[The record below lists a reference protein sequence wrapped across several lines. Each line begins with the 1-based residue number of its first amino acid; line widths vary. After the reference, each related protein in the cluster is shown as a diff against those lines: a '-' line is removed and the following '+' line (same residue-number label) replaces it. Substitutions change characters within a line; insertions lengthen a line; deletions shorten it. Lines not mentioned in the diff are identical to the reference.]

1 MTRDVDFEIGAE
13 VSPLKQKLREASD
26 AVKSFARE
34 GEASISGMTGP
45 LGALQEKF
53 VMIGAVL
60 AGGEV
65 FRAAV
70 DVTAN
75 FTKESIN
82 LGRALGISATEASNY
97 IAALEDVDVSQEE
110 FVGAAKAL
118 SKELKNNEGA
128 LQGMGLKTRDAAGN
142 LRPLN
147 ELTVEGIEILND
159 YKGGTDR
166 AVAATVLFGKKFEL
180 TSNLVELNSQTVR
193 DNAELQRALAAI
205 VGQESVEAWGAF
217 DSAGDKAALTLK
229 AVQVAIGNALL
240 PVLTDLANWFV
251 AVGPAA
257 ITVVRGALGGLV
269 AAFHLVTTGVTVL
282 WETINA
288 MVVTVAE
295 PIRGLVSAIGRA
307 MTGDF
312 AGAGAAIM
320 GIGANISGAWGQAF
334 DVMAGKAQATRDRI
348 WALFATPTDSAP
360 ASGEGKSAAGLVKP
374 EKEAKDKKAKKE
386 ADPSFMPYYE
396 AALAERKR
404 LSSEEDALREYT
416 KAEELAYWQSL
427 LDAAQ
432 LHGKDRVAIEKKVS
446 DLTVQVR
453 REEAKEKLALD
464 AEVSRNRDA
473 MAMGRVDAAQ
483 AAAQAAL
490 DMEQITKVQM
500 AALEID
506 FENQR
511 WAIQKAG
518 QTERIALA
526 EADPNASPAELARV
540 KNQMLEIEQRH
551 QIAVSS
557 LNGKFRA
564 EQVSATMQVW
574 GDLGDRMSGLW
585 DKGIQAMM
593 NGTLTWR
600 NSFRA
605 VGTEMVGWFA
615 NNVVGKMLKDWVAG
629 EVKKLAMKMGFLA
642 QETVAQTGA
651 SAAVVGVKTTEAT
664 AVTAANAVEA
674 GTGAA
679 ASVSSIPYIGPIM
692 ALAAMTSVFAA
703 VMAMGSRKSAA
714 KGYDIPRGVNPLVQT
729 HEEEMIL
736 PSKYANVIRGLAES
750 GGQAQAAPAAASFSP
765 TISVTAMDSRD
776 VNRALRQGGALD
788 KALRGMRRDFVKI

>member
-13 VSPLKQKLREASD
+13 VSPLKQKLREAGD
-26 AVKSFARE
+26 AVKTFARE

-60 AGGEV
+60 AGGAV
-65 FRAAV
+65 FTEAVNRAKEWTEQSV
-70 DVTAN
+70 DMGA
-75 FTKESIN
+75 
-82 LGRALGISATEASNY
+82 ALGITATEAGNLK
-97 IAALEDVDVSQEE
+97 AALAEE
-110 FVGAAKAL
+110 GVEMGTFMSAAQKL
-118 SKELKNNEGA
+118 SANLKENESD
-128 LQGMGLKTRDAAGN
+128 LNKMGIATRDAAGN
-142 LRPLN
+142 IRPLVDM
-147 ELTVEGIEILND
+147 TVNAIEVVNG
-159 YKGGTDR
+159 YKAGADR
-166 AVAATVLFGKKFEL
+166 AMAANVAFGKGFEIAGDL
-180 TSNLVELNSQTVR
+180 AKVNS
-193 DNAELQRALAAI
+193 DLIAENTARQQALAA
-205 VGQESVEAWGAF
+205 VVTNESVAAF
-217 DSAGDKAALTLK
+217 EEYDAAGKGVSATLR
-229 AVQVAIGNALL
+229 AVQQTIGTVLM
-240 PVLTDLANWFV
+240 PVLATLANWFI

-257 ITVVRGALGGLV
+257 ITIVRGAFGGL
-269 AAFHLVTTGVTVL
+269 AATFHLVTTGVTVL

-288 MVVTVAE
+288 MVVSVAE
-295 PIRGLVSAIGRA
+295 PIRAVVSAIGRA
-307 MTGDF
+307 MSGDF
-312 AGAGAAIM
+312 AGAGDAIM
-320 GIGANISGAWGQAF
+320 GIGKNISAAWGQAF
-334 DVMAGKAQATRDRI
+334 DVMAAKALSTRERI
-348 WALFATPTDSAP
+348 SNIFSSGTAVTDVE
-360 ASGEGKSAAGLVKP
+360 SGGRSGAGLVKSD
-374 EKEAKDKKAKKE
+374 KDKKAGSKSKAE
-386 ADPSFMPYYE
+386 AEPSFMSYYE

-404 LSSEEDALREYT
+404 LASEEDALRDYT

-427 LDAAQ
+427 LSAAQ
-432 LHGKDRVAIEKKVS
+432 LHGKDRLAIEKKVS

-453 REEAKEKLALD
+453 RDEAKEKLALD
-464 AEVSRNRDA
+464 AETSRNRDA

-506 FENQR
+506 YENQR

-551 QIAVSS
+551 QIAVAT
-557 LNGKFRA
+557 LTGKYRA
-564 EQVSATMQVW
+564 EQAAETLQVW
-574 GDLGDRMSGLW
+574 SSLGDRMSGLW

-600 NSFRA
+600 NAFRA
-605 VGTEMVGWFA
+605 IGAELVGWFA
-615 NNVVGKMLKDWVAG
+615 NNVVGAMLKDWIAG
-629 EVKKLAMKMGFLA
+629 EMKKLAMKLGFLGQEKGA
-642 QETVAQTGA
+642 QVIASGEIMGTKGA
-651 SAAVVGVKTTEAT
+651 EAT
-664 AVTAANAVEA
+664 AVAGANAVEA

-679 ASVSSIPYIGPIM
+679 AAVAPIPFIGPVL
-692 ALAAMTSVFAA
+692 ALAAMASVFAA

-736 PSKYANVIRGLAES
+736 PSKYANVIRDLAES
-750 GGQAQAAPAAASFSP
+750 RGQAQAAPSASFSP
-765 TISVTAMDSRD
+765 TIAVTAMDSRD
-776 VNRALRQGGALD
+776 VSRALRQGGALD

>member
-13 VSPLKQKLREASD
+13 ISPLKRSLREAAES
-26 AVKSFARE
+26 VKQFARE
-34 GEASISGMTGP
+34 GEAGISGMTGP

-53 VMIGAVL
+53 VMIGAIL

-70 DVTAN
+70 ELTAN
-75 FTKESIN
+75 YTKEALN

-128 LQGMGLKTRDAAGN
+128 LQAMGLKTRDAAGN

-159 YKGGTDR
+159 YKEGTDR
-166 AVAATVLFGKKFEL
+166 AVAATVIFGKKFEL

-282 WETINA
+282 WEAINA

-307 MTGDF
+307 MAGDF

-320 GIGANISGAWGQAF
+320 GIGTNISNAWGQAF
-334 DVMAGKAQATRDRI
+334 DVMAGKAQATRDRV
-348 WALFATPTDSAP
+348 WNLFATPTDSAP

-374 EKEAKDKKAKKE
+374 EKEAKSKQAKKE

-506 FENQR
+506 YENQR

-518 QTERIALA
+518 QAERIALA

-551 QIAVSS
+551 QIAVST
-557 LNGKFRA
+557 LTGKFRTEQMA
-564 EQVSATMQVW
+564 ETLQVW
-574 GDLGDRMSGLW
+574 GGLGDRMSGLW
-585 DKGIQAMM
+585 DKGMQAMM
-593 NGTLTWR
+593 NGTLRWR
-600 NSFRA
+600 NAFKA
-605 VGTEMVGWFA
+605 IGAELVGWFA
-615 NNVVGKMLKDWVAG
+615 NDVVGAQVKAWLAG
-629 EVKKLAMKMGFLA
+629 EAKKLMIKLGFLG
-642 QETVAQTGA
+642 QETAAQSAA
-651 SAAVVGVKTTEAT
+651 SAATVGIKGAETTAVVG
-664 AVTAANAVEA
+664 ANAVAA

-679 ASVSSIPYIGPIM
+679 ASQAPIPFIGPVL
-692 ALAAMTSVFAA
+692 ALAAMATVFAA

-736 PSKYANVIRGLAES
+736 PSKYANVIRDLAES
-750 GGQAQAAPAAASFSP
+750 RGQAQAAPSASFSP
-765 TISVTAMDSRD
+765 TIAVTAMDSRD
-776 VNRALRQGGALD
+776 VSRALRQGGALD